1 MTISA
6 PSCRFNQVREE
17 GEVIALCDQCITVY
31 AMVTGVKKITKYLP
45 VSSQLGMDIP
55 YIIVLVTVKTV
66 VVIVAALIG
75 TEFFIRPSEK
85 FSSAVKTYSFHSV
98 MF

>member
-1 MTISA
+1 
-6 PSCRFNQVREE
+6 
-17 GEVIALCDQCITVY
+17 
-31 AMVTGVKKITKYLP
+31 MVTRVKKVTNYLP
-45 VSSQLGMDIP
+45 VSSQLGMNIAN
-55 YIIVLVTVKTV
+55 IVVLITVKTV
-66 VVIVAALIG
+66 VVIVAALVG

>member
-1 MTISA
+1 
-6 PSCRFNQVREE
+6 
-17 GEVIALCDQCITVY
+17 
-31 AMVTGVKKITKYLP
+31 MVTGVKEITKDFT
-45 VSSQLGMDIP
+45 VASQLCMDIP
-55 YIIVLVTVKTV
+55 HIVVLVTVDTI

>member
-1 MTISA
+1 
-6 PSCRFNQVREE
+6 VREE
-17 GEVIALCDQCITVY
+17 GEVITLRDKRITVY
-31 AMVTGVKKITKYLP
+31 AMVTGVKEITKYLSVAP
-45 VSSQLGMDIP
+45 QLCMDISH
-55 YIIVLVTVKTV
+55 IVVLITVKAV

-98 MF
+98 MFS

>member
-1 MTISA
+1 V
-6 PSCRFNQVREE
+6 CEE
-17 GEVIALCDQCITVY
+17 GEVIALCDKRITVY
-31 AMVTGVKKITKYLP
+31 AMVGGVKKVANDLS
-45 VSSQLGMDIP
+45 VASQLCMDIP
-55 YIIVLVTVKTV
+55 YIVVLVTVKTI

>member
-1 MTISA
+1 
-6 PSCRFNQVREE
+6 
-17 GEVIALCDQCITVY
+17 
-31 AMVTGVKKITKYLP
+31 MVTGIKEVTNYLP
-45 VSSQLGMDIP
+45 VAPQLCMDIP
-55 YIIVLVTVKTV
+55 HIVVLVTVNTV
-66 VVIVAALIG
+66 VVIVTALIG

>member
-1 MTISA
+1 MH
-6 PSCRFNQVREE
+6 
-17 GEVIALCDQCITVY
+17 
-31 AMVTGVKKITKYLP
+31 
-45 VSSQLGMDIP
+45 IP
-55 YIIVLVTVKTV
+55 YIVVLITVKTV

>member
-1 MTISA
+1 
-6 PSCRFNQVREE
+6 
-17 GEVIALCDQCITVY
+17 
-31 AMVTGVKKITKYLP
+31 
-45 VSSQLGMDIP
+45 MDITN
-55 YIIVLVTVKTV
+55 IVVLVTVKAV
-66 VVIVAALIG
+66 VVIVAALVG

>member
-1 MTISA
+1 
-6 PSCRFNQVREE
+6 
-17 GEVIALCDQCITVY
+17 
-31 AMVTGVKKITKYLP
+31 
-45 VSSQLGMDIP
+45 MDIP
-55 YIIVLVTVKTV
+55 YIVVLVTVKTV

-85 FSSAVKTYSFHSV
+85 FSSAVKTHSFHSV

>member
-1 MTISA
+1 M
-6 PSCRFNQVREE
+6 CEERE
-17 GEVIALCDQCITVY
+17 IITLCDKRITLY
-31 AMVTGVKKITKYLP
+31 AMVTGIKQVTDYLP
-45 VSSQLGMDIP
+45 VASQLRMDITH
-55 YIIVLVTVKTV
+55 IVVLVTVNTV
-66 VVIVAALIG
+66 VVIIAALIG

>member
-1 MTISA
+1 
-6 PSCRFNQVREE
+6 
-17 GEVIALCDQCITVY
+17 
-31 AMVTGVKKITKYLP
+31 MVTGVKEITKDLT
-45 VSSQLGMDIP
+45 VASQLCVDIP
-55 YIIVLVTVKTV
+55 HIVVLVTVKTV
-66 VVIVAALIG
+66 VVIVSALIG